1 MRLPGGVT
9 SWVAQEVGGPPI
21 EGFAQYGV
29 LGLVVMALAWFA
41 WQQVKQLRSDL
52 VEARADLKEERSA
65 HNATRDRTATM
76 LQEATR
82 AMEAMARRREP

>member
-1 MRLPGGVT
+1 MQPGEVVA
-9 SWVAQEVGGPPI
+9 WVLGQETPPI

-41 WQQVKQLRSDL
+41 WQQVKQLRADL
-52 VEARADLKEERSA
+52 VDTRAELKAEREA
-65 HNATRDRTATM
+65 HTVTRERTATM

-82 AMEAMARRREP
+82 AMERMARRRDRG